1 MLASVL
7 LASAAIFNGTP
18 AELPAYVSLRQG
30 GHFCGGSLIA
40 PDRVL
45 TAAHCVQGY
54 GPRDFD
60 VVVGGRARAWRG
72 AYFPT
77 RYRLIPSPVA
87 PNDLSASA
95 AVRDVAVILLRRP
108 VTDVAPLPLAT
119 TAPAN
124 GEPTVTVGR
133 GMTGPESSTSP
144 EPLAANQVTLSRSKC
159 RSYFKKLLHPS
170 FHLCTQDPTDT
181 ESQSCPGDSGSPVM
195 VNRDGALQQA
205 GVVSWGGET
214 QERLCGE
221 GPADVSERVVPHLRL
236 LTGAPPKRL
245 APYAVRTPRMKRN
258 GRCDPGRW
266 RPAAARVTVH
276 YSGSRANRSCTV
288 LVRTEGGWTTYG
300 AR

>member
-1 MLASVL
+1 MLASAL

-60 VVVGGRARAWRG
+60 VVIGGRARAWRG

-77 RYRLIPSPVA
+77 RYRLLPSPVA

-95 AVRDVAVILLRRP
+95 AIYDVAVIVLRTP
-108 VTDVAPLPLAT
+108 VDDVAPLPLAT
-119 TAPAN
+119 SAPAD

-133 GMTGPESSTSP
+133 GVTGPASGTSS
-144 EPLAANQVTLSRSKC
+144 EPLAATQIALTTAKC
-159 RSYFKKLLHPS
+159 KGYYERLLHPS
-170 FHLCTQDPTDT
+170 FHLCTQDP
-181 ESQSCPGDSGSPVM
+181 SAAKAQACPGDSGSPVM
-195 VNRDGALQQA
+195 ISRDGVLQQA

-221 GPADVSERVVPHLRL
+221 GPADVSERVLRHLPL
-236 LTGAPPKRL
+236 ITGKLPKRL
-245 APYAVRTPRMKRN
+245 APYAVRTPRMKAD

-266 RPAAARVTVH
+266 RPAGARVSVH
-276 YSGSRANRSCTV
+276 YSGRRATRQCTV
-288 LVRTEGGWTTYG
+288 LVRTEGGWTNYS